1 MGLMDKL
8 RGVLGQH
15 SDKADTGIERAGDAV
30 DDRTSSK
37 YADRVDQGQDAAR
50 DHLSRPDGEAEPPG

>member
-8 RGVLGQH
+8 RSVLGQH
-15 SDKADTGIERAGDAV
+15 SDKVDTGIESSGDAV
-30 DDRTSSK
+30 DDRTGGK

-50 DHLSRPDGEAEPPG
+50 DYLSRSDGEAEPPR